1 MACLGQQEYHKP
13 LYSQTTS
20 IQRLGGGFTIK
31 EGDFIYSCVD
41 ISRST
46 IVYKTWFKNKRL

>member
-1 MACLGQQEYHKP
+1 MACHEQQEYHKP

>member
-1 MACLGQQEYHKP
+1 MACHGQQEYHKP

-31 EGDFIYSCVD
+31 EGDFIYSYVD